1 MAHEVFE
8 QFGRETPRRRR
19 PKDNLAL
26 DAMDARAA
34 GMTYGK
40 WKAQHPETKEA
51 NESRLS
57 QPAPKRAYSETP
69 KVYEFTCRGC
79 GKKFTTQNK
88 QRRYCDDHCKEKK
101 DKAKYRAA
109 HPKKTEEA
117 MA

>member
-40 WKAQHPETKEA
+40 WKVQHPETKEA

-117 MA
+117 EA